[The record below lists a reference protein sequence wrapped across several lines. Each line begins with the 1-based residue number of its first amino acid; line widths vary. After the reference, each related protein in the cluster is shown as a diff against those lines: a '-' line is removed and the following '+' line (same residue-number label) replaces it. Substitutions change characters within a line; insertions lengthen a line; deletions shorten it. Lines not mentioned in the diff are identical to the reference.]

1 MATAIAVIDESGRID
16 GSLNDDARA
25 IGGASFDA
33 IFFWGAP
40 LVALAFVCLWS
51 SLAIVLP
58 EPIGHGAISLLAGAV
73 AVLTFAHLIA
83 VVPRAYFNREVF
95 ADHRA
100 RLTIVPV
107 LLVAGFLL
115 SPALLLLGGLTAV
128 FWDVH
133 HTAMQNFGL
142 GRIYDMK
149 AGNNALTL
157 RRVDLV
163 LNWALY
169 VGPLAAGASLLSHF
183 AGFGQLRTIDLAA
196 LAEAPGVLQHH
207 SGLIRDFAILAWL
220 GVGAGALIAYRG
232 AMRRGYRLPAH
243 KAALIASTGFVSIAA
258 WGFTPPF
265 MAFAIVNL
273 FHAMQYFAIV
283 WLKEGGRITARL
295 RLAPGRR
302 IALPLFLALC
312 LTFGLAYFAA
322 NSFKLFLAPFI
333 ACSLLHFW
341 YDSFV
346 WSVRKKQV

>member
-1 MATAIAVIDESGRID
+1 MAIAFAGIEGREGID
-16 GSLNDDARA
+16 GSLNDELRS
-25 IGGASFDA
+25 IGGARFDA
-33 IFFWGAP
+33 MFFWGAP
-40 LVALAFVCLWS
+40 LVALSFVCLWTS
-51 SLAIVLP
+51 VAVALP
-58 EPIGHGAISLLAGAV
+58 APIGHGALSLLVGSV

-95 ADHRA
+95 ASNRA
-100 RLTIVPV
+100 RLTIVPI
-107 LLVAGFLL
+107 LLIAALAA
-115 SPALLLLGGLTAV
+115 SPAILVLGGLTAIL
-128 FWDVH
+128 WDVH

-149 AGNNALTL
+149 AGNDALTL
-157 RRVDLV
+157 RRMDMA

-169 VGPLAAGASLLSHF
+169 VGPLAASASLLSHF
-183 AGFGQLRTIDLAA
+183 AGFGQLRTIDLAT
-196 LAEAPGVLQHH
+196 LAETPGVLQSHT
-207 SGLIRDFAILAWL
+207 GLIRALAILAWL
-220 GVGAGALIAYRG
+220 AVAAASVVAYRQ

-273 FHAMQYFAIV
+273 LHAMQYFAIV
-283 WLKEGGRITARL
+283 WLKEGGRITERL
-295 RLAPGRR
+295 CLAPGHR

-312 LTFGLAYFAA
+312 TAFGLAYFAA
-322 NSFKLFLAPFI
+322 NSFKFFLAPFI